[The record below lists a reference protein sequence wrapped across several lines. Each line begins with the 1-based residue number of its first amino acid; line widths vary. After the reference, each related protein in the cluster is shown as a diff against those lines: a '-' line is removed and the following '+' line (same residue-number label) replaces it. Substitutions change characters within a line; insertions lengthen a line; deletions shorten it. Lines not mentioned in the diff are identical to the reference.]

1 MLVQGESSHGTMLAL
16 QGPEEG
22 KTTGK
27 RNQILVWEGPTTT
40 RKKGGRS
47 SRGIHG
53 KWAGVWMKA
62 PGGRAGQVPDF
73 LFPFLPNIPDCT
85 PHISSLLPQPTP
97 ANIAATEFTRGDAS
111 FAPAGGEGEG
121 LFHHTTVRGS
131 ELGTCFWQWS

>member
-1 MLVQGESSHGTMLAL
+1 MLVQGESSYGSMLAL

-53 KWAGVWMKA
+53 KWAGGWMKA
-62 PGGRAGQVPDF
+62 PGGQAGTSPRFSLPVPAQ
-73 LFPFLPNIPDCT
+73 
-85 PHISSLLPQPTP
+85 HS
-97 ANIAATEFTRGDAS
+97 
-111 FAPAGGEGEG
+111 
-121 LFHHTTVRGS
+121 
-131 ELGTCFWQWS
+131 